1 MPSQENAMANTST
14 QSFIVTGSLD
24 SFERDIDLAD
34 ERAHEKI
41 TTLSKKFR
49 ALFKEMHERAD
60 ELATPNT
67 SAATSV

>member
-1 MPSQENAMANTST
+1 MASNST

-24 SFERDIDLAD
+24 SFEREIDLTD
-34 ERAHEKI
+34 ERAHERI

-60 ELATPNT
+60 ELATSKT
-67 SAATSV
+67 SGAQA